1 MRTSVYNNNNADDI
15 NDDNDHDKSK
25 SVYLATRHTLVR
37 HRELL
42 PTRYMGHTI
51 RTPTFRY
58 TEWRSF
64 TPATYTTDWS
74 GQAVAREP
82 KPFIRFSWPLICL
95 VLGFRAVS
103 TAYRGLHSILFVTC
117 QFCIGFLCCFDSSP
131 DSAEQASCTIT
142 AQATAVRRETSV
154 S

>member
-1 MRTSVYNNNNADDI
+1 M
-15 NDDNDHDKSK
+15 
-25 SVYLATRHTLVR
+25 YLASRHTLVR

-82 KPFIRFSWPLICL
+82 KPFVLEFDSRGRCFILYWNSALFRLLIGVFIRFFS
-95 VLGFRAVS
+95 
-103 TAYRGLHSILFVTC
+103 
-117 QFCIGFLCCFDSSP
+117 
-131 DSAEQASCTIT
+131 
-142 AQATAVRRETSV
+142 
-154 S
+154 